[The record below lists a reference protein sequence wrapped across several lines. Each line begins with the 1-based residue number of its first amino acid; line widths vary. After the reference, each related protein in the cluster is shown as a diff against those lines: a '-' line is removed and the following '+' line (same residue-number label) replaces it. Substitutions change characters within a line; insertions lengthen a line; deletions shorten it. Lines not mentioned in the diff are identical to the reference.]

1 MSVIFYLSHLFKTEN
16 RRGFAMSD
24 TKVDTNAAAQ
34 PFTPIDQHLFEARTV
49 FVSGEVNSELAV
61 KVNRQLLALERAN
74 PKAPIILWI
83 DCPGGEVY
91 SGFSI
96 YDTVQFIQPK
106 VISVVT
112 GLAASMGSV
121 IALSAEK
128 ENRVC
133 FPNAKLLIHQPLTGG
148 VIRGQAT
155 DIEIHAKDIIALKHK
170 MHRLY
175 AERSGKTSVEKFAEL
190 MERDRWLDPKEALE
204 LGLISKII
212 QKRSDLDSLL
222 K

>member
-1 MSVIFYLSHLFKTEN
+1 
-16 RRGFAMSD
+16 MSD
-24 TKVDTNAAAQ
+24 IKVDTNAAAQ

-212 QKRSDLDSLL
+212 QKRSDLDSLV